1 MKTKLLVLLC
11 ATFGALQI
19 NAQCARSGNFVQ
31 SDPAYSISG
40 TANITFNTNGDKDV
54 IFESNFMTVQG
65 VDLRVYLSKEDDIN
79 TAGADPIEVTT
90 SALLG
95 DNGMTSPVL
104 SPITGMKTFPIN
116 QTMYP
121 NVNLSTYDHIVIQ
134 CIGINERW
142 GHVNLGAINGPDCA
156 LLSVNEKTLSESVT
170 VYPNPANEYFEIT
183 NDSQNELAV
192 EIYDILGNK
201 VIASEASRVKK
212 QSFSLANLNS
222 GVYLVQLKS
231 NNQKVVKKL
240 IKR

>member
-1 MKTKLLVLLC
+1 MKTKLLVILC
-11 ATFGALQI
+11 AVFGALQM

-31 SDPAYSISG
+31 SDPAYNISG
-40 TANITFNTNGDKDV
+40 TANITFQTNGAKDV
-54 IFESNFMTVQG
+54 VFDANFMTVQG
-65 VDLRVYLSKEDDIN
+65 LDLRVYLSKQDDIN
-79 TAGADPIEVTT
+79 ATGADPIEVTT

-116 QTMYP
+116 QTTYP
-121 NVNLSTYDHIVIQ
+121 NVDLGTYDYIVIQ

-142 GHVNLGAINGPDCA
+142 SYANLGTANGPDCTT
-156 LLSVNEKTLSESVT
+156 LSINKETLSESVSI
-170 VYPNPANEYFEIT
+170 YPNPANDRFEVS

-231 NNQKVVKKL
+231 KNQKVVKKL